1 MLHRLAALLAAA
13 ALLLAGCGTDSPP
26 QVTFAVGEE
35 SVVTGPAQYCDLD
48 LTECRNDEGAPV
60 ELPVPPGTPV
70 QVEVPPEIAGS
81 PWHIVYSYRDAA
93 GEQVD
98 ARTPVF
104 PPDERSRY
112 TLELPAPEAR
122 LLTAQVQQFGPP
134 PQANAQQGGVDF
146 PVRGSWVLIN
156 AER

>member
-1 MLHRLAALLAAA
+1 MPHRLATLLAAA
-13 ALLLAGCGTDSPP
+13 ALLLVACGTDSPP
-26 QVTFAVGEE
+26 QVTFTVGDR

-60 ELPVPPGTPV
+60 EIAVPPGTPV
-70 QVEVPPEIAGS
+70 QVEVPAEIAGS

-104 PPDERSRY
+104 TPGERTRY
-112 TLELPAPEAR
+112 TLELPAPQAR

-134 PQANAQQGGVDF
+134 PQATEQGGIDF
-146 PVRGSWVLIN
+146 PVRGSWVLVQ
-156 AER
+156 AP